1 MGLLAGI
8 IICIHQKTETPGI
21 ITIGGSTA
29 IITERLLFAENLHAL
44 SQLNLGNKLYY
55 YPHSTDKISEA
66 GESQT

>member
-8 IICIHQKTETPGI
+8 IICIHQKTETTGI